1 MSQRNN
7 APVLWKT
14 PAMPPSRKTLMAV
27 CVHFALYRPLARIA
41 AIKPSLNAY
50 SWVIYPALYARTIPI

>member
-1 MSQRNN
+1 MIQHNN
-7 APVLWKT
+7 APAVFKT
-14 PAMPPSRKTLMAV
+14 PAMPPSRKTLMAI

-50 SWVIYPALYARTIPI
+50 NWVIYPAL